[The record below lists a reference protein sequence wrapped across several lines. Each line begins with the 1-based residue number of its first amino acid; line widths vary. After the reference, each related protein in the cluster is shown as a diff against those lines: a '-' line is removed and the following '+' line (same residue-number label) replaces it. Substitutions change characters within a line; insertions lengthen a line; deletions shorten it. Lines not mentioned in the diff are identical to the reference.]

1 MKIAVWIDSNY
12 CPTNGGSFFYDN
24 RLIQAIDN
32 FHFSSEL
39 DICFV
44 TSSSVKTESLSRELI
59 RLSYTPHIT
68 SIEKIKRKIPL
79 LRKRTRIEI
88 QKRIERERNAHFID
102 TLKKNGIRIIYYIN
116 QFPEIINNFPFII
129 THWDIGHRSSY
140 AFPEFSIVENYKAR
154 ETYYKDI
161 LPRALMIFVES
172 LSGQTEL
179 LTYTHI
185 NKERTR
191 VVPLFPGECTSLKLS
206 IQEQEEILDH
216 YQLLSNKYF
225 FYPAQFWPEKNHF
238 TILKAFAHFLQSHPD
253 YKLIFTGDPKE
264 NEYGTFLYNKKIVH
278 QLAIEKNVIFGG
290 FVPISHIYTLYKNA
304 CSLIM
309 ATFVGPTNMPPL
321 EAMELGCPVICS
333 DLPGHREELGDA
345 AIYIN
350 PSSEEDI
357 SQAMETMIKQR
368 EDYVKKINEQRE
380 KSVFRLENALEA
392 INTHLHEAVSIREC
406 WE

>member
-350 PSSEEDI
+350 PLSIEGI
-357 SQAMETMIKQR
+357 SQAMITMITHR
-368 EDYVKKINEQRE
+368 DEYVKKINEQRE

-392 INTHLHEAVSIREC
+392 INTHLKTVASIREC